1 MQSPQKIQTM
11 KLRFYPLFLLILL
24 INTQALCLPVLN
36 SLSSA
41 KATIFLDFDGQFIE
55 GTSWNNGT
63 PFYAA
68 PSGFNDR
75 QIEEI
80 FHRVAEDYRPF
91 DINITTDSAT
101 FFLAPFDQRIRIV
114 VTPTSSW
121 YSNVGG
127 VSYTGS
133 FTWGDDTPGF
143 VFVDKLAYS
152 TKNVAECC
160 THESGHTLGLS
171 HQAKYNGSCTLIA
184 TYNDGIGSG
193 EIGWAPVMGNSYGKN
208 LSGWNNGPTPN
219 GCTADQD
226 NLSIITSRN
235 GFGYRPDD
243 FSDLPSFDMASI
255 DISGRDS
262 INGIIST
269 NTDKDIFKIVVS
281 GKGTMRLQCNPFS
294 VGPQNQGANLDIKIS
309 LLNSSFEV
317 VKAFDPKTILNVEID
332 TFLNAGTYFFMVE
345 GAGNI
350 NTSNYGSLGSYTL
363 KTLFTPVAVAIKSEA
378 LLSGKSENGMHKL
391 QWNILLEDEVK
402 NVILENSL
410 NGTIFNTQTSF
421 SSQTDEALFAP
432 VLSGNIWYRL
442 KISTKKGNTLYSNI
456 VNLNSP
462 LKVNNSIT
470 VTTLVESE
478 IKINAAENYK
488 FLVADISGR
497 VVKSGT
503 ASAGENNI
511 NINNHP
517 NGIYFLQIIS
527 NSQRTTKRI
536 IKL

>member
-1 MQSPQKIQTM
+1 M
-11 KLRFYPLFLLILL
+11 KLRFYLLFSIILL
-24 INTQALCLPVLN
+24 LNAQAFCLPVLN

-41 KATIFLDFDGQFIE
+41 KATIFLDFDGQFID

-68 PSGFNDR
+68 PSGFNDK

-91 DINITTDSAT
+91 NINITTDSST
-101 FFLAPFDQRIRIV
+101 FFLAPFNQRVRIV
-114 VTPTSSW
+114 VTTTSSW
-121 YSNVGG
+121 YANVGG

-184 TYNDGIGSG
+184 TYNDGVGSG

-235 GFGYRPDD
+235 GFSYRPDD
-243 FSDLPSFDMASI
+243 FGDLPSFDMASI
-255 DISGRDS
+255 GVSAQDS

-269 NTDKDIFKIVVS
+269 NTDKDIFKLVVS
-281 GKGTMRLQCNPFS
+281 AKGTMRLQCNPFS
-294 VGPQNQGANLDIKIS
+294 VGPQNQGANLDIKVS

-317 VKAFDPKTILNVEID
+317 VKAFDPENILNVEID
-332 TFLNAGTYFFMVE
+332 TFLNAGTYFIMVE

-350 NTSNYGSLGSYTL
+350 NASNYGSLGSYTL
-363 KTLFTPVAVAIKSEA
+363 KTLLTPVAVAIKSQV
-378 LLSGKSENGMHKL
+378 LLSGKVENGMHRL
-391 QWNILLEDEVK
+391 QWNIVLEDKVE

-410 NGTIFNTQTSF
+410 NGTIFNPQTSF
-421 SSQTDEALFAP
+421 SSETGESVFVP
-432 VLSGNIWYRL
+432 ISSGNISYRL
-442 KISTKKGNTLYSNI
+442 KIITKKGDIFYSNI
-456 VNLNSP
+456 VNLDSP
-462 LKVNNSIT
+462 LQLNNSIT
-470 VTTLVESE
+470 VTTLVESD

-488 FLVADISGR
+488 YLVADISGR

-503 ASAGENNI
+503 GNSGKNNI
-511 NINNHP
+511 NINNCP

-536 IKL
+536 VKL

>member
-1 MQSPQKIQTM
+1 M
-11 KLRFYPLFLLILL
+11 KLRFYPLFLIILL
-24 INTQALCLPVLN
+24 VNTQAFCLPVLN

-68 PSGFNDR
+68 PSGFNDK

-91 DINITTDSAT
+91 NINITTDSST
-101 FFLAPFDQRIRIV
+101 YFSAPFDQRIRIV

-235 GFGYRPDD
+235 GFSYRTDD
-243 FSDLPSFDMASI
+243 FGDLPSFDMPSI
-255 DISGRDS
+255 DMSGRDS
-262 INGIIST
+262 ISGIIST
-269 NTDKDIFKIVVS
+269 NTDKDVFKIVAS
-281 GKGTMRLQCNPFS
+281 GDGTLRLKCNPFS

-317 VKAFDPKTILNVEID
+317 VKTFDPENILNIEID
-332 TFLNAGTYFFMVE
+332 TFLKTGTYFIRIE

-363 KTLFTPVAVAIKSEA
+363 KTLFTPVAVAFKSQA
-378 LLSGKSENGMHKL
+378 LLSGKVENGMHRL
-391 QWNILLEDEVK
+391 QWNIVLEDEVE
-402 NVILENSL
+402 NIILENSL
-410 NGTIFNTQTSF
+410 NGAIFNSQTSF
-421 SSQTDEALFAP
+421 SSKTGESVFVP
-432 VLSGNIWYRL
+432 ISSGNISYRL
-442 KISTKKGNTLYSNI
+442 KIITKKGITFYSNI

-462 LKVNNSIT
+462 QKLNNSIT
-470 VTTLVESE
+470 VATLVHSE
-478 IKINAAENYK
+478 IKINAKENYK
-488 FLVADISGR
+488 FLIADMTGKIVRSGI
-497 VVKSGT
+497 GNG
-503 ASAGENNI
+503 GEKDI
-511 NINNHP
+511 NINNCP

-527 NSQRTTKRI
+527 NSQRTTKKI
-536 IKL
+536 VKL